1 MSGAFRPVNSSL
13 QNTDAKTDMT
23 SPTTPRPAGAPTL
36 DQPRHVEDA
45 TTPTRASFKASL
57 SAQKPLPS
65 SPFPQAVQVPNS
77 APPGSQFHEREGS
90 TQAKSEDIE
99 MEGTSSG
106 PTDPSMA
113 GTESIEE
120 EPCSDD
126 EESVNADG
134 SKSGKKKKSQR
145 LDNLRQHAQTVHI
158 NEDIPIDS
166 LAATGSRYQRQIRT
180 DRVRPTGR
188 ARASTAGSVGGPI
201 RGHSKS
207 LSTSSITSMSSV
219 GRRDSIS
226 TTASTTDDAWRRRTW
241 HPDSR
246 NFVPP
251 TNTLNS
257 VANSDNA
264 QLNPPAPMTNGPPNR
279 NSNIRLPGIESFDSV
294 AHPVTPPRRPASPMM
309 VDAEMVSP
317 QHPDDERR
325 NHSQWDMG
333 LHRGLTR
340 LDISKHNTPP
350 NDSAGAWANET
361 ERAMQ
366 AQAEQARAHPPTVR
380 FQVEPQPMAPL
391 PPRAAPRGYHQHTL
405 SAPSI
410 TTARESKRHGWYHG
424 PMNTHSEAP
433 ELHAEPRQPRVDR
446 MVHPNIAAFS
456 GFPAREHPQPSQQNP
471 QQNKPASPDS
481 LRRLEALVAVA
492 TSEGKTAAAY

>member
-1 MSGAFRPVNSSL
+1 MDSYASTNDGSYASYRHPSPGDFSTPTSATFSTNQSSPRWSSIASPASSHSRSQSMYTDSRVPGARRLSVPTGVSPFQAHPGPMPGRPMM
-13 QNTDAKTDMT
+13 A
-23 SPTTPRPAGAPTL
+23 PAGMNHPNVSPYSPAGHNL
-36 DQPRHVEDA
+36 V
-45 TTPTRASFKASL
+45 TP
-57 SAQKPLPS
+57 PS
-65 SPFPQAVQVPNS
+65 S
-77 APPGSQFHEREGS
+77 GW
-90 TQAKSEDIE
+90 
-99 MEGTSSG
+99 SS
-106 PTDPSMA
+106 
-113 GTESIEE
+113 
-120 EPCSDD
+120 
-126 EESVNADG
+126 
-134 SKSGKKKKSQR
+134 
-145 LDNLRQHAQTVHI
+145 
-158 NEDIPIDS
+158 
-166 LAATGSRYQRQIRT
+166 
-180 DRVRPTGR
+180 
-188 ARASTAGSVGGPI
+188 
-201 RGHSKS
+201 
-207 LSTSSITSMSSV
+207 
-219 GRRDSIS
+219 RRDSIS

-264 QLNPPAPMTNGPPNR
+264 QLNPPAPMANGPPNR

-294 AHPVTPPRRPASPMM
+294 VHPVTPPRRPASPMM
-309 VDAEMVSP
+309 VDAEMASP

-456 GFPAREHPQPSQQNP
+456 GFPAREHPQQPPQPNP